1 MNYRECA
8 EWLKNHDNIL
18 LLTHVRPDGDTLGSA
33 AALCSALRRMGKKAA
48 LYNNPDIT
56 PKYMKYVSQYVDG
69 HFAYDCTIAVDVA
82 EKHMLPL
89 GFDGE
94 VNACVDHH
102 PTNSHYAGELLLHP
116 EKASCGEAVLE
127 LIKELCGSV
136 TPEEASLL
144 YMAVSTDCGCFRYAN
159 VTAETFAAASE
170 LASCGARVR
179 ELNFD
184 LFRQVSRARIVLEGM
199 ICSQLKFYKNG
210 AVVVATVT
218 EEMMNEAGATEN
230 DCDDIAGI
238 PGKVE
243 GCVVSM
249 VIRELAKGKCK
260 VSVRSQ
266 PSFDSSAL
274 CAVFGGGG
282 HKMASGC
289 TINAEPE
296 KVCAMMTEALEK
308 LWDITA

>member
-8 EWLKNHDNIL
+8 EWLSNHDNIL

-33 AALCSALRRMGKKAA
+33 SALCSALRRCGKKAA

-56 PKYMKYVSQYVDG
+56 PKYMKYIAQYVDAG
-69 HFAYDCTIAVDVA
+69 FTYDCAVAVDVA
-82 EKHMLPL
+82 EKHMFPM
-89 GFDGE
+89 GFSGE
-94 VNACVDHH
+94 ADACIDHH
-102 PTNSHYAGELLLHP
+102 PTNSHYAAELLLRP

-127 LIKELCGSV
+127 VIKELCGNV

-170 LASCGARVR
+170 LASYGASVQA
-179 ELNFD
+179 LNFD

-199 ICSQLKFYKNG
+199 ICSGLKFYKDN
-210 AVVVATVT
+210 AVVIATVT
-218 EEMMNEAGATEN
+218 MDMMDNAGATEN
-230 DCDDIAGI
+230 DCDDMAGI
-238 PGKVE
+238 PGRVE

-249 VIRELAKGKCK
+249 VIRELAEGKCK

-266 PSFDSSAL
+266 PSFDSSEL

-289 TINAEPE
+289 ELHLPPDE
-296 KVCAMMTEALEK
+296 
-308 LWDITA
+308 TADAVRRAVEEVWA

>member
-1 MNYRECA
+1 MNYCECA
-8 EWLKNHDNIL
+8 EWLKKHDNIL
-18 LLTHVRPDGDTLGSA
+18 LLTHIRPDGDTLGSA
-33 AALCSALRRMGKKAA
+33 AALCSALRRLGKKAA
-48 LYNNPDIT
+48 LYSNPDIT
-56 PKYMKYVSQYVDG
+56 PKYLKYVSQYIDDG
-69 HFAYDCTIAVDVA
+69 FAYDCTVAIDVA
-82 EKHMLPL
+82 ERQMLPV
-89 GFDGE
+89 GYEGE

-102 PTNSHYAGELLLHP
+102 PTNSHYAKELLLHP

-127 LIKELCGSV
+127 LIKELCGDV

-184 LFRQVSRARIVLEGM
+184 LFRQVSKARIVLEGM
-199 ICSQLKFYKNG
+199 ICSQLRFYNNG

-218 EEMMNEAGATEN
+218 EKMMNEAGATEN

-249 VIRELAKGKCK
+249 VIRELEKGKCK

-296 KVCAMMTEALEK
+296 KACTMMIEALEK